1 MAVDYRAIRDA
12 LASVAQATGYFDQVV
27 THEPK
32 SAPGKGLVCCIF
44 AGGIA
49 PSLSSGL
56 SGTSAVLRFSAQVR
70 CSMLREPQ
78 DDIDLDILEAV
89 DTLAAA
95 LSGDFDLDVTGV
107 RGIDLLGSMGSPSA
121 GTGAGLAAE
130 FGYIDQDGHMYRVA
144 ELNIPI
150 IINDVWAQGA

>member
-12 LASVAQATGYFDQVV
+12 LADAAHATGYFDQVV

-32 SAPGKGLVCCIF
+32 SAPGKGLFCAII

-49 PSLSSGL
+49 PTLSSGL
-56 SGTSAVLRFSAQVR
+56 SSTSAVLRMTAQVR

-78 DDIDLDILEAV
+78 DDIDLDILEAL

-95 LSGDFDLDVTGV
+95 LSGDFDLDVPGV

-130 FGYIDQDGHMYRVA
+130 FGYIDQDNHMYRVG

-150 IINDVWAQGA
+150 IINDVWGQVP